1 MERILRSCT
10 RQCSP
15 VPGVRAAPST
25 CPPCLPLASRHYVCR
40 SGSNNQSRRCT
51 PAPHRRALYNIR
63 SPDTALNKSDYG
75 LMLPSLLTASPISF
89 LHPTSEAPSVSLA
102 IAAFFGLPAALW
114 AYKCLMMVVFQRKI
128 IYMGYAPPGART
140 ESLGADVPMPKGLTC
155 EELHLESEKGITL
168 YGIDVRKDVK
178 QTTPYARKVVVVY
191 LQGNAGNSLARLPVF
206 ETLLHGIRPPSKP
219 STQPA
224 LDVSIVAVAP
234 RSYWKSS
241 SRTPTQRGILA
252 DYTAALSYATRRYPD
267 STVVLYGHSLGGA
280 VAVCLAASLSADD
293 YPSVKG
299 LILEN
304 PFSSI
309 GGMVQALY
317 PQRWLPYRYLAPLAF
332 DKWDAV
338 TAVRETRP
346 QSLLARL
353 SKDTLVLLSEKDEVV
368 PTSMG
373 MELYAAL
380 QEKLAA
386 DAGDASATNG
396 LCRQVVIRG
405 ALHERAWLERQW
417 VSEMGAY
424 MDSISKCDKV
434 S

>member
-1 MERILRSCT
+1 M
-10 RQCSP
+10 
-15 VPGVRAAPST
+15 
-25 CPPCLPLASRHYVCR
+25 HD
-40 SGSNNQSRRCT
+40 SGCK
-51 PAPHRRALYNIR
+51 L
-63 SPDTALNKSDYG
+63 
-75 LMLPSLLTASPISF
+75 
-89 LHPTSEAPSVSLA
+89 
-102 IAAFFGLPAALW
+102 
-114 AYKCLMMVVFQRKI
+114 
-128 IYMGYAPPGART
+128 GYAPPGART
-140 ESLGADVPMPKGLTC
+140 ESLGADVPMPKDLTC

-191 LQGNAGNSLARLPVF
+191 LQGSSVDHLRARCIVDSYRITGNAGNSLARLPVF